1 VRAYYSVIV
10 ARIAASLIATAVL
23 ALGVVAGGSSA
34 TRVRDLEAWARFAWH
49 PPVGVTTHGY
59 NYGGGVSKHVPP
71 GMYRITI
78 LASEA
83 LGFQLIGPGINRRT
97 PTCLGGPGSVPCDQ
111 RLFTPANTSWKVR
124 LRRGTYRYRLVN
136 PVAIVVRP
144 PTSGSF
150 KVP

>member
-1 VRAYYSVIV
+1 VWAYYSAIV
-10 ARIAASLIATAVL
+10 ARIAASLVATAVL

-34 TRVRDLEAWARFAWH
+34 TRVRDLEAWASPVWN

-59 NYGGGVSKHVPP
+59 NHPLRVSKHVPP
-71 GMYRITI
+71 GMYRIAI
-78 LASEA
+78 LATEA

-111 RLFTPANTSWKVR
+111 REFTPANTSWKVR
-124 LRRGTYRYRLVN
+124 LRRGTYRYRLVG
-136 PVAIVVRP
+136 PVAVGLHP